1 MVFTETRRGY
11 GLGFIYFLQKRR
23 FFKRDNL
30 SAASNYATQ
39 LQSLSFVKQEASTK
53 PMHRGVFGVI
63 FQLLTKH

>member
-23 FFKRDNL
+23 FFKETTYLLPRIIL
-30 SAASNYATQ
+30 PAAKSQ
-39 LQSLSFVKQEASTK
+39 LGQIQEASNK
-53 PMHRGVFGVI
+53 PMHRGVFGVL